1 MAEKGVQRTS
11 AGPEPISSHL
21 RLPGGTGWWIAAAR
35 LPLHKDIWVNKAINL
50 QPTQGQGQDKGPWC
64 TLDTKGW
71 ACVSRVMEQEGE
83 ATSWD
88 WLEL

>member
-1 MAEKGVQRTS
+1 MAEKGVQRMS
-11 AGPEPISSHL
+11 AGPDPISSHL
-21 RLPGGTGWWIAAAR
+21 RLPGGTDWWIAAAR
-35 LPLHKDIWVNKAINL
+35 LPLQKDIWVNKAINL
-50 QPTQGQGQDKGPWC
+50 QPTQGQGRQRFLC

-88 WLEL
+88 RLEL

>member
-1 MAEKGVQRTS
+1 MLTLE
-11 AGPEPISSHL
+11 
-21 RLPGGTGWWIAAAR
+21 
-35 LPLHKDIWVNKAINL
+35 LHDIWVNKAINL